1 MPLICQR
8 SAVGVK
14 HDWPPAVLPFN
25 ADDHQNAESR
35 MERSI
40 TGHSPIAGQHNA
52 MRSADN
58 NNPNNHPNNI
68 SGREN
73 INSFYIG
80 NNLPL
85 TIKTWFAWNKE
96 ISSNWQI
103 SSCISLSSDEL
114 RWVPKVFLVE
124 SDMNLSPIHDTDSGS
139 QTKGTRTDW
148 HSHPTLFY
156 SKISVPI
163 IYFTIGTDIR
173 D

>member
-1 MPLICQR
+1 MWPLPCANASTASWSMQLICQW

-58 NNPNNHPNNI
+58 NNPNNLPNNI
-68 SGREN
+68 SKREI

-80 NNLPL
+80 NNLPS
-85 TIKTWFAWNKE
+85 TIKTWF
-96 ISSNWQI
+96 
-103 SSCISLSSDEL
+103 
-114 RWVPKVFLVE
+114 VFLWVAMSCDE
-124 SDMNLSPIHDTDSGS
+124 FRRSWWS
-139 QTKGTRTDW
+139 QTWIWVRYTILTRA
-148 HSHPTLFY
+148 L
-156 SKISVPI
+156 KLKVL
-163 IYFTIGTDIR
+163 GQTDIR
-173 D
+173 TQLYFTQKFQSR